1 MNNRIPHNC
10 KTCEIPLIGTGGA
23 EACPHFNGNPNAQC
37 PKYQRI
43 GTEWMRLNEDRT
55 FEKFAAWDEKH
66 RERVGRGP
74 ASSTL
79 RDLMARDLVRW
90 LDCYDVRATFH
101 LDGPPDDE
109 ALLLALLDVKPVC
122 RADRMAAVL
131 LAAALRGNVAAW
143 EQIDRLLDRL
153 DGPSA

>member
-23 EACPHFNGNPNAQC
+23 EACPHFSGNPNAQC

-90 LDCYDVRATFH
+90 LDRPMTRPCSSPSSTSSPYAAPTGWQRCSS
-101 LDGPPDDE
+101 PPPC
-109 ALLLALLDVKPVC
+109 VGTSQHGS
-122 RADRMAAVL
+122 R
-131 LAAALRGNVAAW
+131 
-143 EQIDRLLDRL
+143 
-153 DGPSA
+153 